1 METWGL
7 HKNQAWKYVHD
18 AYVELSDFSDKT
30 IEEAKNIQIER
41 IEDLLKDALESND
54 KATAIKALDMINK
67 IYSLYVEKQD
77 VNMNINDIKFE
88 FGEIQQ

>member
-1 METWGL
+1 M
-7 HKNQAWKYVHD
+7 HD
-18 AYVELSDFSDKT
+18 AYLELRDFSEKT
-30 IEEAKNIQIER
+30 IEEAKTIQIER

-77 VNMNINDIKFE
+77 VNMNVNDIKVE
-88 FGEIQQ
+88 FGEVQQ